1 MQIKGE
7 HMPEREEHKKDGLQI
22 SNDGWGNG
30 LGARTAK
37 NAVKTVFFNFR
48 EYVSF
53 FVVLFIIQSMF
64 WLLCFTTT
72 TNVLHEHEEITE
84 LYDYHLL
91 IDDIS
96 QPEMVQIDN
105 ALVIK
110 SYQEIRSFEEY
121 KFLSPDAYNESYRL
135 KVVMREGSDAQTFID
150 YYINATGVGEE
161 NVRIT
166 YTPLYTYMT
175 DYIASN
181 ITVGILLAVML
192 TLLSS
197 IILMALYNVRINHYK
212 FLYGIYMTCGA
223 GFNKLFSTAICEMMV
238 ISITTLMISLG
249 LTYVVTAV
257 MYSFVG
263 TVLSIYW
270 WMIPIVIVLNLLT
283 VYISVRA
290 PMKHMSKKA
299 PISLIVANDNSN
311 LVTSPRRS
319 FRIFNKSF
327 PLHYEL
333 FGAWRFRKYLFKTLL
348 TAVLFASLF
357 VCGIYLSHMKQTAE
371 SVIYPEFTVIS
382 DIGEV
387 SFDNSVENDITI
399 NDIIDIMDEAQADG
413 IESIE
418 GVNYALWRNE
428 TAATRI
434 ISHCLISSEQ
444 MAGGAEYSVICNVI
458 DGYSRASNVFNYT
471 AFDKHYI
478 DTICKLYDVSG
489 DPYAILD
496 DEYKIIVSDSILN
509 KKCFDFIPGDKIYL
523 AKYIRANKNIDRLFS
538 NDADFLRAQLENYE
552 FEYIEYEIAAVI
564 HDGEASERFLI
575 GMNYDAYYRFTGT
588 DNISP
593 LINVWLNDSVD
604 VNDVE
609 DIHNN
614 ILISLDSYLGD
625 YFIDYSVTQS
635 FSTIK
640 SSLMADRCSYVTII
654 IIAVM
659 MLMLS
664 PVVWFFS
671 QILFYK
677 KRSKEIEILRVF
689 GAKEKSLRGIY
700 IFAGLIMVVVAVIMT
715 VLLSLILNFGTYKL
729 FNEWLPA
736 YGFTNVV
743 NYDFYVSVVA
753 IVISIAVSVI
763 CGFLSSYIPYKLN
776 KNQIKSKVQKERG
789 NI

>member
-1 MQIKGE
+1 
-7 HMPEREEHKKDGLQI
+7 MPEREEHTKDGLRM
-22 SNDGWGNG
+22 SSDGWGNG

-37 NAVKTVFFNFR
+37 NAIKTVFFNFR

-72 TNVLHEHEEITE
+72 TNVLHEREEITE

-96 QPEMVQIDN
+96 QPEMVRIDN

-121 KFLSPDAYNESYRL
+121 EFLPPDEYIDSYRL
-135 KVVMREGSDAQTFID
+135 KVVMRDGSEAQTFVD

-166 YTPLYTYMT
+166 YTPLYTYIT

-181 ITVGILLAVML
+181 ITNGVLLAALL

-197 IILMALYNVRINHYK
+197 IILMALYSVRINHYK

-238 ISITTLMISLG
+238 ISVTTLMVSLG
-249 LTYVVTAV
+249 LTYIVTMV
-257 MYSFVG
+257 MYSSVG

-270 WMIPIVIVLNLLT
+270 WMVPTVIVLNLLT
-283 VYISVRA
+283 VYISVKT
-290 PMKHMSKKA
+290 PMKHLSKKA

-311 LVTSPRRS
+311 LVASPRRS
-319 FRIFNKSF
+319 FRIFNKTF

-333 FGAWRFRKYLFKTLL
+333 YSTWRFRKYLFKTLL

-357 VCGIYLSHMKQTAE
+357 VCGVYVAHMKQTAE
-371 SVIYPEFTVIS
+371 SVISPEFTVIA

-387 SFDNSVENDITI
+387 SFDSSVENDITI
-399 NDIIDIMDEAQADG
+399 NDVIDIMDEANRDG

-418 GVNYALWRNE
+418 GVDYALWRNE
-428 TAATRI
+428 TSASSI
-434 ISHCLISSEQ
+434 ISHCLISLKQ
-444 MAGGAEYSVICNVI
+444 LVGGAKYAVICNAI
-458 DGYSRASNVFNYT
+458 DGYSRATNVFNYS
-471 AFDKHYI
+471 AFDRHYI
-478 DTICKLYDVSG
+478 DTICNLYDIEG

-496 DEYKIIVSDSILN
+496 DEYKIIVSDSIFN
-509 KKCFDFIPGDKIYL
+509 KKCFDFSPGDKIYL
-523 AKYIRANKNIDRLFS
+523 AKYIRANKTIDRLFTDDS
-538 NDADFLRAQLENYE
+538 DFLRAQLESYE

-564 HDGEASERFLI
+564 HGGEASEKFLI
-575 GMNYDAYYRFTGT
+575 GMNYDAYYGFTGS

-593 LINVWLNDSVD
+593 LINIWLNDSVI

-609 DIHNN
+609 EIHNN
-614 ILISLDSYLGD
+614 ILLSLDSYLGA
-625 YFIDYSVTQS
+625 YFIDYSVMQN
-635 FSTIK
+635 FSTIE
-640 SSLMADRCSYVTII
+640 SSLIADRCSFATII

-671 QILFYK
+671 QILFYQ
-677 KRSKEIEILRVF
+677 KRNKEVEILRVF
-689 GAKEKSLRGIY
+689 GAKENNLRGIY
-700 IFAGLIMVVVAVIMT
+700 IFAGLIMAVVAVIMT
-715 VLLSLILNFGTYKL
+715 VLLSLILGYGTYKL
-729 FNEWLPA
+729 FNEWLPS
-736 YGFTNVV
+736 YGFTDSV
-743 NYDFYVSVVA
+743 NYDFYISVVA
-753 IVISIAVSVI
+753 VVISIAFSVI

-776 KNQIKSKVQKERG
+776 KKQTKSRLQKERG